1 MKEDSARNT
10 FFVDEQFR
18 LVSDILDQIIP
29 RQGEIPG
36 AGELD
41 IATYLDRVV
50 GDSPRL
56 RSLFSRGL
64 VAVELAADGQFRKGF
79 KDLTDEE
86 KRAVLK
92 EVEAAEREFFDILV
106 WQTYNGY
113 YTHRKVKLRLGGDV
127 RPPQPQGYL
136 LEKGDLSGLEKV
148 RRRGPI
154 YREV

>member
-41 IATYLDRVV
+41 IAAFLDRVV
-50 GDSPRL
+50 GESPKM
-56 RSLFSRGL
+56 RSLFLRGL
-64 VAVELAADGQFRKGF
+64 VVVELSADRRFQKGF
-79 KDLTDEE
+79 TGLTDEE
-86 KRAVLK
+86 KIAVLK
-92 EVEAAEREFFDILV
+92 EVEAAEREFFDTLV

-113 YTHRKVKLRLGGDV
+113 YTHPKVMSRLGSDA
-127 RPPQPQGYL
+127 RPPQPRGFP

-148 RRRGPI
+148 KRRGSI

>member
-1 MKEDSARNT
+1 MTT
-10 FFVDEQFR
+10 FFVDDQLR
-18 LVSDILDQIIP
+18 LVRDVLDRIIS

-41 IATYLDRVV
+41 IAAYLDRVV

-64 VAVELAADGQFRKGF
+64 VAVELTAEGQFKKGF
-79 KDLTDEE
+79 TDLTDEE
-86 KRAVLK
+86 KIAVLK
-92 EVEAAEREFFDILV
+92 EVEAAEREFFDTLV
-106 WQTYNGY
+106 WQTYNCY
-113 YTHRKVKLRLGGDV
+113 YTHPKVKSRLGADA
-127 RPPQPQGYL
+127 RTPQPQGYL

-148 RRRGPI
+148 KRRGPI